1 MQRGPRQT
9 HAGWRETQGLQ
20 AGNKGTGCSGRA
32 ASPPC
37 SPAPHHALPI
47 YRVPPRPC
55 CALPLGSEGKGRVQ
69 ESGKTRR
76 GHILNTIPALQDLTL
91 AAGSFVA
98 EPEAQGRL
106 FITAPPNQPQV
117 GLEMYNPNAGGC
129 SANTSHW
136 TQGGGSLG
144 CARPQ
149 HTESGHASHCQHL
162 PSNSPH
168 SAGRGWACWG
178 GDEKLSGKKQERREK
193 GE

>member
-32 ASPPC
+32 AGPPC

-55 CALPLGSEGKGRVQ
+55 CALPLGSEGKRRVQ
-69 ESGKTRR
+69 ESGKMRR

-91 AAGSFVA
+91 AAGGFVA

-106 FITAPPNQPQV
+106 FITAPPQPAPGWTRDVQPQCRWLLSKHQPLDPGRRV
-117 GLEMYNPNAGGC
+117 SGLC
-129 SANTSHW
+129 QTSTHGIW
-136 TQGGGSLG
+136 SRQ
-144 CARPQ
+144 P
-149 HTESGHASHCQHL
+149 L
-162 PSNSPH
+162 PTPP
-168 SAGRGWACWG
+168 
-178 GDEKLSGKKQERREK
+178 L
-193 GE
+193 